1 MPKALEG
8 GAAGRRSTRV
18 PIAIPVMLSG
28 QDASG
33 NNFQESTRTLVINKQ
48 GAKVLTK
55 NKLALGAELAVENRA
70 LGHTARANVVW
81 LGKPPGPNEPAELG
95 IQLVKAEN
103 FWGIDFPPED
113 WEESPV
119 KGGTGAK
126 LQAKAPEKKASPPT
140 PPPLPVGI
148 GAKPVEPQAPVSPKP
163 AASEMPSPAADSS
176 PGISGPGTLIGVKL
190 PSIPTESS
198 EPAAPPPPPA
208 PHPTPEPN
216 IELSD
221 VDRVFEGSTAK
232 LKERYEGVL
241 LSVLKDFEKRMVDSV
256 RRIDSDVQSRAEQ
269 ALTGFRQKIEQVEG
283 ERLGDVEERLT
294 QGKKDL
300 EHVLDAAQTASEI
313 VEDERERAGEVVGE
327 IEELLETQAEKA
339 RRSTSAALDDVLA
352 KVQSEVSETVRDSLM
367 KSAKHSLEERLAKAR
382 EDLTENA
389 VSMSEVARQRFA
401 EEAEQVAQSLRE
413 GLLQEIK
420 GAQEQFSG
428 TLEKVSGQWGGSL
441 EEAQRTAKAN
451 FDKHEK
457 QVTQLSESALGK
469 LREQA
474 ESVTSEAT
482 GQLRDSL
489 QNWQDENQKR
499 IQGELQGKVDEILE
513 ALAQRMNRHA
523 EDSLE
528 MISEELTQKTGKMIE
543 ASAET
548 MRNRFAQLFS
558 NVGLSLQQPGEA
570 PQTSPKEDSS
580 IEPSES

>member
-28 QDASG
+28 QDTSG
-33 NNFQESTRTLVINKQ
+33 KNFQESTRTLVINKQ

-55 NKLALGAELAVENRA
+55 YKLALGAELAVENRA
-70 LGHTARANVVW
+70 LGQITKANVVW

-95 IQLVKAEN
+95 IQLIKAEN

-113 WEESPV
+113 WEEISA

-126 LQAKAPEKKASPPT
+126 PQAKAPEKEASPP
-140 PPPLPVGI
+140 PPAPPPVGI
-148 GAKPVEPQAPVSPKP
+148 GAKPAEPEK
-163 AASEMPSPAADSS
+163 PSPGAGSS

-190 PSIPTESS
+190 PSIPTQPS

-216 IELSD
+216 IDISD

-294 QGKKDL
+294 KGKKDL

-352 KVQSEVSETVRDSLM
+352 KVESEVSETVRDSLM

-389 VSMSEVARQRFA
+389 FSMSEVARQRFA
-401 EEAEQVAQSLRE
+401 EEAEQVAQSLRD

-441 EEAQRTAKAN
+441 EAQRTAKAN
-451 FDKHEK
+451 FDEHEK

-482 GQLRDSL
+482 GQLRESL
-489 QNWQDENQKR
+489 QSWQDENQKR
-499 IQGELQGKVDEILE
+499 IQGELQGKMDEILE
-513 ALAQRMNRHA
+513 GLAQRMNRHA
-523 EDSLE
+523 EDTLE
-528 MISEELTQKTGKMIE
+528 MISEELTQKSGKMIE

-558 NVGLSLQQPGEA
+558 NVGLSMQQPGEA

-580 IEPSES
+580 KEPSES

>member
-28 QDASG
+28 QDTSG
-33 NNFQESTRTLVINKQ
+33 KNFQESTRTLVINKQ

-55 NKLALGAELAVENRA
+55 YKLALGAELAVENRA
-70 LGHTARANVVW
+70 LGHITKANVVW

-95 IQLVKAEN
+95 IQLIKAEN

-113 WEESPV
+113 WEEISA

-126 LQAKAPEKKASPPT
+126 PQAKAPEKEVSPP
-140 PPPLPVGI
+140 PPAPPPVGI
-148 GAKPVEPQAPVSPKP
+148 GAKPAEPEK
-163 AASEMPSPAADSS
+163 PSPGAGST

-190 PSIPTESS
+190 PSIPTQPS

-208 PHPTPEPN
+208 PQPTPEPN
-216 IELSD
+216 IDISD

-241 LSVLKDFEKRMVDSV
+241 LSVLKDFEKRMVTSV

-294 QGKKDL
+294 KGKKDL

-313 VEDERERAGEVVGE
+313 VEDEQERAGEVVGE

-339 RRSTSAALDDVLA
+339 RRSTSEALDDVLA

-382 EDLTENA
+382 DDLTENA
-389 VSMSEVARQRFA
+389 FSMGEVARQRFA
-401 EEAEQVAQSLRE
+401 EEAEHVAQSLRE

-428 TLEKVSGQWGGSL
+428 TLDKVSTRLEGSM
-441 EEAQRTAKAN
+441 EEAQRTAKST
-451 FDKHEK
+451 FDEHEK

-469 LREQA
+469 LRDQA
-474 ESVTSEAT
+474 ESVTSDAT
-482 GQLRDSL
+482 GQLRESL
-489 QNWQDENQKR
+489 QSWQDDNQKR

-513 ALAQRMNRHA
+513 GLAQRMNRHA
-523 EDSLE
+523 EDTLE
-528 MISEELTQKTGKMIE
+528 MISEELTQKSGKMIE

-558 NVGLSLQQPGEA
+558 NVGFSMQQPGEA
-570 PQTSPKEDSS
+570 PQTSSKEEPSK
-580 IEPSES
+580 EPSES

>member
-28 QDASG
+28 QDTSG
-33 NNFQESTRTLVINKQ
+33 KNFQESTRTLVINKQ

-55 NKLALGAELAVENRA
+55 YKLALGAELAVENRA
-70 LGHTARANVVW
+70 LGHITKANVVW
-81 LGKPPGPNEPAELG
+81 LGKPPGPDEPAELG
-95 IQLVKAEN
+95 IQLIKAEN

-113 WEESPV
+113 WEEIPA

-126 LQAKAPEKKASPPT
+126 PQAKAPEKKASPP
-140 PPPLPVGI
+140 PPAPPPVGI
-148 GAKPVEPQAPVSPKP
+148 GAKPAEPEK
-163 AASEMPSPAADSS
+163 PSPGAGSS

-190 PSIPTESS
+190 PSIPTQPS

-208 PHPTPEPN
+208 PQPTQEPN
-216 IELSD
+216 IKISD
-221 VDRVFEGSTAK
+221 VDRVFEGSTGK

-294 QGKKDL
+294 KGKKDL

-327 IEELLETQAEKA
+327 MEELLETQAEKA

-389 VSMSEVARQRFA
+389 FSMSEVARQRFA
-401 EEAEQVAQSLRE
+401 EEAEQVAQSLRD

-441 EEAQRTAKAN
+441 EAQRTAKAN
-451 FDKHEK
+451 FDEHEK

-482 GQLRDSL
+482 GQLRESL
-489 QNWQDENQKR
+489 QSWQDENQKR
-499 IQGELQGKVDEILE
+499 IQGELQGKMDEILE
-513 ALAQRMNRHA
+513 GLAQRMNRHA
-523 EDSLE
+523 EDTLE
-528 MISEELTQKTGKMIE
+528 MISEELTQKSGKMIE

-558 NVGLSLQQPGEA
+558 NVGLSMQQPGEA

-580 IEPSES
+580 KEPSES

>member
-28 QDASG
+28 QDTSG
-33 NNFQESTRTLVINKQ
+33 KNFQESTRTLVINKQ

-55 NKLALGAELAVENRA
+55 YKLALGAELAVENRA
-70 LGHTARANVVW
+70 LGHITKANVVW

-95 IQLVKAEN
+95 IQLIKAEN

-113 WEESPV
+113 WEEISA

-126 LQAKAPEKKASPPT
+126 PQAKAPEKEASPP
-140 PPPLPVGI
+140 PPAPPPVGI
-148 GAKPVEPQAPVSPKP
+148 GAKPAEPEK
-163 AASEMPSPAADSS
+163 PSPGAGSS

-190 PSIPTESS
+190 PSIPTQPS

-208 PHPTPEPN
+208 PQPTQEPN
-216 IELSD
+216 IDISD

-241 LSVLKDFEKRMVDSV
+241 LSVLKDFEKRMVTSV

-294 QGKKDL
+294 KGKKDL

-389 VSMSEVARQRFA
+389 LSMSEVARQRFA
-401 EEAEQVAQSLRE
+401 KEAEQVAQSLRD

-441 EEAQRTAKAN
+441 EAQRTAKAN
-451 FDKHEK
+451 FDEHEK

-482 GQLRDSL
+482 GQLRESL
-489 QNWQDENQKR
+489 QSWQDENQKR
-499 IQGELQGKVDEILE
+499 IQGELQGKMDEILE
-513 ALAQRMNRHA
+513 GLAQRMNRHA
-523 EDSLE
+523 EDTLE
-528 MISEELTQKTGKMIE
+528 MISEELTQKSGKMIE

-558 NVGLSLQQPGEA
+558 NVGLSMQQPGEA

>member
-1 MPKALEG
+1 M
-8 GAAGRRSTRV
+8 
-18 PIAIPVMLSG
+18 
-28 QDASG
+28 
-33 NNFQESTRTLVINKQ
+33 
-48 GAKVLTK
+48 
-55 NKLALGAELAVENRA
+55 
-70 LGHTARANVVW
+70 
-81 LGKPPGPNEPAELG
+81 
-95 IQLVKAEN
+95 
-103 FWGIDFPPED
+103 
-113 WEESPV
+113 
-119 KGGTGAK
+119 
-126 LQAKAPEKKASPPT
+126 
-140 PPPLPVGI
+140 
-148 GAKPVEPQAPVSPKP
+148 
-163 AASEMPSPAADSS
+163 
-176 PGISGPGTLIGVKL
+176 
-190 PSIPTESS
+190 
-198 EPAAPPPPPA
+198 
-208 PHPTPEPN
+208 
-216 IELSD
+216 
-221 VDRVFEGSTAK
+221 
-232 LKERYEGVL
+232 KERYEGVL

-294 QGKKDL
+294 KGKKDL

-389 VSMSEVARQRFA
+389 LSMSEVARQRFA
-401 EEAEQVAQSLRE
+401 EEAEQVAQSLRD

-441 EEAQRTAKAN
+441 EAQRTAKAN
-451 FDKHEK
+451 FDEHEK

-482 GQLRDSL
+482 GQLRESL
-489 QNWQDENQKR
+489 QSWQDENQKR
-499 IQGELQGKVDEILE
+499 IQGELQGKMDEILE
-513 ALAQRMNRHA
+513 GLAQRMNRHA
-523 EDSLE
+523 EDTLE
-528 MISEELTQKTGKMIE
+528 MISEELTQKSGKMIE

-558 NVGLSLQQPGEA
+558 NVGLSMQQPGEA

-580 IEPSES
+580 KEPSES

>member
-28 QDASG
+28 QDTSG
-33 NNFQESTRTLVINKQ
+33 KNFQESTRTLVINKQ

-55 NKLALGAELAVENRA
+55 YKLALGAELAVENRA
-70 LGHTARANVVW
+70 LGQITKANVVW

-95 IQLVKAEN
+95 IQLIKAEN

-113 WEESPV
+113 WEEISA

-126 LQAKAPEKKASPPT
+126 PQAKAPEKEASPP
-140 PPPLPVGI
+140 PPAPPPVGI
-148 GAKPVEPQAPVSPKP
+148 GAKPAEPEK
-163 AASEMPSPAADSS
+163 PSPGAGSS

-190 PSIPTESS
+190 PSIPTQPS

-216 IELSD
+216 IDISD
-221 VDRVFEGSTAK
+221 VDRVFAGSTAK

-294 QGKKDL
+294 KGKKDL

-352 KVQSEVSETVRDSLM
+352 KVESEVSETVRDSLM

-389 VSMSEVARQRFA
+389 FSMSEVARQRFA
-401 EEAEQVAQSLRE
+401 EEAEQVAQSLRD

-441 EEAQRTAKAN
+441 EAQRTAKAN
-451 FDKHEK
+451 FDEHEK

-482 GQLRDSL
+482 GQLRESL
-489 QNWQDENQKR
+489 QSWQDENQKR
-499 IQGELQGKVDEILE
+499 IQGELQGKMDEILE
-513 ALAQRMNRHA
+513 GLAQRMNRHA
-523 EDSLE
+523 EDTLE
-528 MISEELTQKTGKMIE
+528 MISEELTQKSGKMIE

-558 NVGLSLQQPGEA
+558 NVGLSMQQPGEA

-580 IEPSES
+580 KEPSES

>member
-33 NNFQESTRTLVINKQ
+33 KNFQESTRTLVINKQ

-70 LGHTARANVVW
+70 LGHITKANVVW

-95 IQLVKAEN
+95 IQLTKAEN

-113 WEESPV
+113 WEEISA

-126 LQAKAPEKKASPPT
+126 PQAKAPEKEASPP
-140 PPPLPVGI
+140 PPAPPPVGI
-148 GAKPVEPQAPVSPKP
+148 GAKPAEPEK
-163 AASEMPSPAADSS
+163 PSPAAGSP

-190 PSIPTESS
+190 PSIPTQPS

-216 IELSD
+216 IDISN

-294 QGKKDL
+294 KGKKDL

-389 VSMSEVARQRFA
+389 LSMSEVARQRFA
-401 EEAEQVAQSLRE
+401 EEAEQVAQSLRD

-441 EEAQRTAKAN
+441 EAQRTAKAN
-451 FDKHEK
+451 FDEHEK

-482 GQLRDSL
+482 GQLRESL
-489 QNWQDENQKR
+489 QSWQDENQKR
-499 IQGELQGKVDEILE
+499 IQGELQGKMDEILE
-513 ALAQRMNRHA
+513 GLAQRMNRHA
-523 EDSLE
+523 EDTLE
-528 MISEELTQKTGKMIE
+528 MISEELTQKSGKMIE

-558 NVGLSLQQPGEA
+558 NVGLSMQQPGEA

-580 IEPSES
+580 KEPSES

>member
-1 MPKALEG
+1 MPKVLEG

-28 QDASG
+28 QDTSG
-33 NNFQESTRTLVINKQ
+33 KNFQESTRTLVINKQ

-55 NKLALGAELAVENRA
+55 YKLALGAELAVENRA
-70 LGHTARANVVW
+70 LGHITKANVVW

-95 IQLVKAEN
+95 IQLIKAEN

-113 WEESPV
+113 WEEISA

-126 LQAKAPEKKASPPT
+126 PQAKAPEKEASPP
-140 PPPLPVGI
+140 PPAPPPVGI
-148 GAKPVEPQAPVSPKP
+148 GAKPAEPEK
-163 AASEMPSPAADSS
+163 PSPGAGSS

-190 PSIPTESS
+190 PSIPTQPS

-208 PHPTPEPN
+208 PQPTQEPN
-216 IELSD
+216 IKISD

-294 QGKKDL
+294 KGKKDL

-389 VSMSEVARQRFA
+389 FSMSEVARQRFA
-401 EEAEQVAQSLRE
+401 EEAEQVAQSLRD

-441 EEAQRTAKAN
+441 EAQRTAKAN
-451 FDKHEK
+451 FDEHEK

-482 GQLRDSL
+482 GQLRESL
-489 QNWQDENQKR
+489 QSWQDENQKR
-499 IQGELQGKVDEILE
+499 IQGELQGKMDEILE
-513 ALAQRMNRHA
+513 GLAQRMNRHA
-523 EDSLE
+523 EDTLE
-528 MISEELTQKTGKMIE
+528 MISEELTQKSGKMIE

-558 NVGLSLQQPGEA
+558 NVRLSMQQPGEA

-580 IEPSES
+580 KESSES

>member
-33 NNFQESTRTLVINKQ
+33 KNFQESTRTLVINKQ

-70 LGHTARANVVW
+70 LGHITKANVVW

-95 IQLVKAEN
+95 IQLTKAEN
-103 FWGIDFPPED
+103 CWGIDFPPED
-113 WEESPV
+113 WEEISA

-126 LQAKAPEKKASPPT
+126 PQAKAPEKEASPP
-140 PPPLPVGI
+140 PPAPPPVGI
-148 GAKPVEPQAPVSPKP
+148 GAKPAEPEK
-163 AASEMPSPAADSS
+163 PSPAAGSS

-190 PSIPTESS
+190 PSIPTQPS

-216 IELSD
+216 IDISN

-294 QGKKDL
+294 KGKKDL

-389 VSMSEVARQRFA
+389 LSMSEVARQGFA
-401 EEAEQVAQSLRE
+401 EEAEQVAQSLRD

-441 EEAQRTAKAN
+441 EAQRTAKAN
-451 FDKHEK
+451 FDEHEK

-482 GQLRDSL
+482 GQLRESL
-489 QNWQDENQKR
+489 QSWQDENQKR
-499 IQGELQGKVDEILE
+499 IQGALQGKMDEILE
-513 ALAQRMNRHA
+513 GLAQRMNRHS
-523 EDSLE
+523 EDTLE
-528 MISEELTQKTGKMIE
+528 MISEELTQKSGKMIE

-558 NVGLSLQQPGEA
+558 NVGLSMQQPGEA

-580 IEPSES
+580 KEPSAS

>member
-33 NNFQESTRTLVINKQ
+33 KNFQESTRTLVINKQ

-70 LGHTARANVVW
+70 LGHITKANVVW

-95 IQLVKAEN
+95 IQLTKAEN

-113 WEESPV
+113 WEEISA

-126 LQAKAPEKKASPPT
+126 PQAKAPEKEASPP
-140 PPPLPVGI
+140 PPAPPPVGI
-148 GAKPVEPQAPVSPKP
+148 GAKPAEPEK
-163 AASEMPSPAADSS
+163 PSPAAGSS

-190 PSIPTESS
+190 PSIPTQPS

-216 IELSD
+216 IDISN

-294 QGKKDL
+294 KGKKDL

-389 VSMSEVARQRFA
+389 LSMSEVARQRFA
-401 EEAEQVAQSLRE
+401 EEAEQVAQSLRD

-441 EEAQRTAKAN
+441 EAQRTAKAN
-451 FDKHEK
+451 FDEHEK
-457 QVTQLSESALGK
+457 QVTQLSERALGK

-482 GQLRDSL
+482 GQLRESL
-489 QNWQDENQKR
+489 QSWQDENQKR
-499 IQGELQGKVDEILE
+499 IQGELQGKMDEILE
-513 ALAQRMNRHA
+513 GLAQRMNRHA
-523 EDSLE
+523 EDTLE
-528 MISEELTQKTGKMIE
+528 MISEELTQKSGKMIE

-558 NVGLSLQQPGEA
+558 NVGLSMQQPGEA
-570 PQTSPKEDSS
+570 PQTSPKEESS
-580 IEPSES
+580 KEPSES

>member
-28 QDASG
+28 QDTSG
-33 NNFQESTRTLVINKQ
+33 KNFQESTRTLVINKQ

-55 NKLALGAELAVENRA
+55 YKLALGAELAVENRA
-70 LGHTARANVVW
+70 LGHITKANVVW

-95 IQLVKAEN
+95 IQLIKAEN

-113 WEESPV
+113 WEEISA

-126 LQAKAPEKKASPPT
+126 PQAKAPEKEASPP
-140 PPPLPVGI
+140 PPAPPPVGI
-148 GAKPVEPQAPVSPKP
+148 GAKPAEPEK
-163 AASEMPSPAADSS
+163 PSPGAGST

-190 PSIPTESS
+190 PSIPTQPS

-208 PHPTPEPN
+208 PQPTPEPN
-216 IELSD
+216 IDISD

-294 QGKKDL
+294 KGKKDL
-300 EHVLDAAQTASEI
+300 EHVLDSAQTASEI

-352 KVQSEVSETVRDSLM
+352 KVQSEVSETVRVSLM

-389 VSMSEVARQRFA
+389 FSMSEVARQRFA
-401 EEAEQVAQSLRE
+401 KEAEQVAQSLRD

-441 EEAQRTAKAN
+441 EAQRTAKAN
-451 FDKHEK
+451 FDEHEK

-482 GQLRDSL
+482 GQLRESL
-489 QNWQDENQKR
+489 QSWQDENQKR
-499 IQGELQGKVDEILE
+499 IQGELQGKMDEILE
-513 ALAQRMNRHA
+513 GLAQRMNRHA
-523 EDSLE
+523 EDTLE
-528 MISEELTQKTGKMIE
+528 MISEELTQKSGKMIE

-558 NVGLSLQQPGEA
+558 NVGLSMQQPGEA

-580 IEPSES
+580 KEPSES

>member
-8 GAAGRRSTRV
+8 GVAGRRSTRV

-33 NNFQESTRTLVINKQ
+33 ENFQESTRTLVINKQ

-55 NKLALGAELAVENRA
+55 YKLALGAELAVENRA
-70 LGHTARANVVW
+70 LGHTTRANVVW

-95 IQLVKAEN
+95 IQLIKAEN

-113 WEESPV
+113 WEQSPA

-126 LQAKAPEKKASPPT
+126 PQAKAPEKKASPPT
-140 PPPLPVGI
+140 PAPPPVGI
-148 GAKPVEPQAPVSPKP
+148 GAKPAEPQVPVPPQP
-163 AASEMPSPAADSS
+163 AAPAKPSPGAGSS
-176 PGISGPGTLIGVKL
+176 AGISGPGTLVGVRL
-190 PSIPTESS
+190 PSIPTAPPKSD
-198 EPAAPPPPPA
+198 PPPPPA
-208 PHPTPEPN
+208 PQPTQKPD
-216 IELSD
+216 IEISD

-232 LKERYEGVL
+232 LKERYEDVL
-241 LSVLKDFEKRMVDSV
+241 LSVLKDFERRMVDSV

-269 ALTGFRQKIEQVEG
+269 ALSGFRQKIEQVKG
-283 ERLGDVEERLT
+283 ERLGDIEERLT
-294 QGKKDL
+294 KGKENL

-339 RRSTSAALDDVLA
+339 RRSTSAALDEVLA

-389 VSMSEVARQRFA
+389 FSMGEVARQRFA
-401 EEAEQVAQSLRE
+401 EEAEQVAQSLRD

-441 EEAQRTAKAN
+441 GEAQQIAKVN
-451 FDKHEK
+451 FDEHEK

-482 GQLRDSL
+482 GQLRESL
-489 QNWQDENQKR
+489 QSWQDENQKR

-513 ALAQRMNRHA
+513 GLAQRMNRHA
-523 EDSLE
+523 EDTLE
-528 MISEELTQKTGKMIE
+528 MISEELTQKSRKMIE

-558 NVGLSLQQPGEA
+558 SVGFSMQQQGEA
-570 PQTSPKEDSS
+570 PQSSPKEDSS
-580 IEPSES
+580 KEPSES